1 MARKIAC
8 DLVRDALAE
17 RCEVQLAYAIGVA
30 EPVSVVVNCFGTNS
44 EPTSYITSRIRML
57 YDLTPAG
64 IIRDLNLLEV
74 DYNTVSA
81 YGHFGKGWL
90 PWEQ

>member
-1 MARKIAC
+1 MA
-8 DLVRDALAE
+8 
-17 RCEVQLAYAIGVA
+17 
-30 EPVSVVVNCFGTNS
+30 VNCFGTNS
-44 EPTSYITSRIRML
+44 EPISYITSRIRML

>member
-1 MARKIAC
+1 M
-8 DLVRDALAE
+8 
-17 RCEVQLAYAIGVA
+17 
-30 EPVSVVVNCFGTNS
+30 
-44 EPTSYITSRIRML
+44 IRL
-57 YDLTPAG
+57 NYNLSPRG
-64 IIRDLNLLEV
+64 IISELGLREV